1 MLSNLLLVLG
11 MCFFFGGLNRPK
23 QNFNLTVAN
32 TASSILALAVGAL
45 IIPSAWETFA
55 PNPTDGGSG
64 KKQSNMVAFSR
75 GVAILLLMVYGC
87 YLLFQLKTHVDLYNE
102 KSEKVEKRK
111 KKPKKGSKNDGK
123 KEAGDSRKSMVAIGG
138 LAGAQGPGVADEV
151 MTMAGEQAQNEEER
165 ETPTL
170 SKLSGFLTLA
180 ISTALV
186 GVCAES
192 MVGSIDAITEGG
204 AISRTFV
211 GLILLPIVGNAAEH
225 ATAVTVA
232 CKDKMD
238 LAIGVAIG
246 SSIQIALLVIPLS
259 VVLGWIIGNQNMDLS
274 FDDFQVIV
282 LFVTIL
288 LVSYLINDG
297 ESHWYACLDRDS
309 PVHSVANS
317 LYRLEGVLLQ
327 TLYVIIALA
336 AWFYPDGKCLSIYSA
351 SWFPDHGIDPLN
363 SSWNRR
369 FRIMTSAHAAIVSDW
384 LLPPTT
390 SPLPA
395 SDKS

>member
-1 MLSNLLLVLG
+1 MELIVSVIALVQNQVDIVQESLIGSMLSNLLLVLG

-55 PNPTDGGSG
+55 PSPTDGGDA

-259 VVLGWIIGNQNMDLS
+259 VVLGWILGKEAMDLS

-297 ESHWYACLDRDS
+297 ESHWY
-309 PVHSVANS
+309 VHIRRGGAAHFVANY

-336 AWFYPDGKCLSIYSA
+336 AWFYPDGKCLSIQYLGF
-351 SWFPDHGIDPLN
+351 WT
-363 SSWNRR
+363 
-369 FRIMTSAHAAIVSDW
+369 IMLTY
-384 LLPPTT
+384 
-390 SPLPA
+390 
-395 SDKS
+395 